1 MTKPIRKAI
10 TLDGTANAYL
20 TLRIGIITKKYCG
33 ALVKL
38 ETKSIRRLAS
48 LEAARLLGG
57 IVVASSRKVTSAI
70 YEAVKRKTSQ
80 IGLRGGAS

>member
-1 MTKPIRKAI
+1 
-10 TLDGTANAYL
+10 
-20 TLRIGIITKKYCG
+20 
-33 ALVKL
+33 LVKL

-80 IGLRGGAS
+80 IGLRGGAA